1 MYNDVFLMRQQ
12 TMNDRQKNI
21 LKNLRTEAHIAR
33 GMGIAANNGFYAKL
47 NAMNAGKNPVFKS
60 AQGATQKFEAV
71 YKVKQAE
78 FWNDLVTIANKKLK
92 ELE

>member
-1 MYNDVFLMRQQ
+1 MNERQV
-12 TMNDRQKNI
+12 NL
-21 LKNLRTEAHIAR
+21 LKNLRVEAHIAR
-33 GMGIAANNGFYAKL
+33 GMGVSATNGFYAKL

-60 AQGATQKFEAV
+60 APEATQKFEDV

-78 FWNDLVTIANKKLK
+78 FWNDLVTIATKKLK